1 MDNNLLL
8 HEERTSALH
17 NVRKEHAMNEA
28 SNGTT
33 IFSRQPLS
41 TLGKLSV
48 TALLGSALSS
58 AGLALLIGL
67 PDNVPLLITTAA
79 LLLVAGLV
87 ALGLRWIP
95 LLGTLLSGILLTI
108 MSGQPDVIYHM
119 THPKEGNFA
128 SFVLDTLLF
137 AFLVVTLGATLGA
150 TVQNYW
156 QRERH
161 APGWL
166 TPVLSAVAGMVIGAI
181 LIAAIAQPAAT
192 TSASSTTPGGE
203 PVVHMGPGNFLQ
215 SSVSVPK
222 GSKLLLVDDGSFL
235 HILTNGSW
243 HNGQPQPAQEP
254 GAPSVNNVQ
263 VNGNSIEIGPFTT
276 AGTYHIYC
284 TVHQGMNLTVIVS

>member
-1 MDNNLLL
+1 MLY
-8 HEERTSALH
+8 EERTSALQD
-17 NVRKEHAMNEA
+17 VRKEHAMNKA
-28 SNGTT
+28 SNNTT
-33 IFSRQPLS
+33 IFGRQPLS

-48 TALLGSALSS
+48 TALLGGALSS
-58 AGLALLIGL
+58 GGLALIIGL

-79 LLLVAGLV
+79 LLIVAGLV

-95 LLGTLLSGILLTI
+95 VLGTLLSGIFLTF

-128 SFVLDTLLF
+128 PFVLDTLLF
-137 AFLVVTLGATLGA
+137 AFLVVTLGATLST

-161 APGWL
+161 TPRWL
-166 TPVLSAVAGMVIGAI
+166 TAVLSGVAGIVIGAI

-192 TSASSTTPGGE
+192 TSTGSMTPGGE

-215 SSVSVPK
+215 SSVTVPK

-235 HILTNGSW
+235 HIIANGSW
-243 HNGQPQPAQEP
+243 QNNQPKPAKEP
-254 GAPSVNNVQ
+254 GAPSVNNMQ
-263 VNGNSIEIGPFTT
+263 INGTSVDIGPFTT

-284 TVHQGMNLTVIVS
+284 TVHQGMNLTVIVQ